1 VRTLLALTAAVL
13 LAGCGGGAT
22 TETVT
27 VSETET
33 EEATA
38 GGATD
43 AEWPP
48 EPVRRTQEG
57 LLEAA
62 QSGEV
67 DALAPYVTDRLSY
80 SFGGPVEGGAIA
92 YWKQLEAEGEDP
104 LGTLV
109 KVLSLPWTLAQGNYV
124 WPWVYTVPRSDLTDY
139 ETQLLGDLADDFD
152 GSTYLGWRAGI
163 APDGTWIFFVAG
175 D

>member
-1 VRTLLALTAAVL
+1 VRTLLALTAAGL
-13 LAGCGGGAT
+13 LAGCGGSAT
-22 TETVT
+22 TGTVT
-27 VSETET
+27 VGETET
-33 EEATA
+33 AA
-38 GGATD
+38 GATD

-62 QSGEV
+62 QSGQV
-67 DALAPYVTDRLSY
+67 DALAPYVTERLSY

-92 YWKQLEAEGEDP
+92 YWKQLEADGEDP

-109 KVLSLPWTLAQGNYV
+109 EVLSMPWTLAQGNYV

-139 ETQLLGDLADDFD
+139 ETQLLGELADDFD
-152 GSTYLGWRAGI
+152 GTTYLGWRSGI